1 MIYYL
6 VCWSHLFGSHDK
18 VDLRPVILDRRLIK
32 VIRCNLHTGVAF
44 NIMQDAQCGG
54 RIVEAEPDV
63 AIAVGAG
70 HVLEAD
76 AF

>member
-1 MIYYL
+1 
-6 VCWSHLFGSHDK
+6 
-18 VDLRPVILDRRLIK
+18 
-32 VIRCNLHTGVAF
+32 
-44 NIMQDAQCGG
+44 MQDAQCGG

-76 AF
+76 AFQGLELTVCFEGRGSWTVSNIEGETARG